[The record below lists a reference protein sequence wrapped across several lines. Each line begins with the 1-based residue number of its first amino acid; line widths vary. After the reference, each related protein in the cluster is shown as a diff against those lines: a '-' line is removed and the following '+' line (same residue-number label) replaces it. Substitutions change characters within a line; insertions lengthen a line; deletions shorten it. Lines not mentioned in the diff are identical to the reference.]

1 MLIPQSCS
9 YPKLSEGADSVGTE
23 QRGDIEWPFDA
34 AVTSSARVWRK
45 VPESD
50 ARSVGSS
57 ATGWG
62 GGGGGGGVV
71 PSRFERFGFYLCW
84 SRECKRLYE
93 KGGLIEFKLCDY
105 KPTAI

>member
-23 QRGDIEWPFDA
+23 QRGDTEWPLSA

-50 ARSVGSS
+50 ARSMGFS
-57 ATGWG
+57 TG
-62 GGGGGGGVV
+62 GGGGGLFRLDSNDLGFICAGVGSV
-71 PSRFERFGFYLCW
+71 NGYTG
-84 SRECKRLYE
+84 K
-93 KGGLIEFKLCDY
+93 
-105 KPTAI
+105 TA